1 VQLATNGRIE
11 AATDSVTALDAQP
24 PPEWRNFLGL
34 GGNKRRCDALFT
46 APDIA
51 QASLEIV
58 GKPPF

>member
-1 VQLATNGRIE
+1 MTKAG
-11 AATDSVTALDAQP
+11 TDESNSNRFGDRSDAQP

-34 GGNKRRCDALFT
+34 GGNKRLCDGLFT

-51 QASLEIV
+51 QARLEIV